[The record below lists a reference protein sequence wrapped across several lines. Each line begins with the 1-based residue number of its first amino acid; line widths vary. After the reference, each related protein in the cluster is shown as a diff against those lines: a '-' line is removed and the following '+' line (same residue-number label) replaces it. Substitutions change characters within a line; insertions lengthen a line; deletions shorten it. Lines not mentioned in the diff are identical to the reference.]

1 LGEDHDEGAVAG
13 AVRKALRGGEV
24 NMKGKNLLV
33 FLIVLLAGISS
44 CRKTQPPAI
53 NPITPLQSLINTDTS
68 FSFFHRMVL
77 IANETALLADNS
89 VTFLIPTNTAF
100 RAAGYSSGS
109 VDSLS
114 PSVADRLISY
124 HFIPQL
130 ARPDSNGYA
139 PYPTHLGYSLY
150 GEKDTGAQIWFNG
163 IPVTGDTIV
172 AGKALVYRLNTILLS
187 PQDSLSHTLG
197 QDSSLSFSAELFRRT
212 GLDTALAPGYFTVLA
227 PTNTAWINA
236 GYDSVGAI
244 DSADLGT
251 MLSLAK
257 FHVLT
262 GQYFSNQLT
271 GANNVITLQGGS
283 LSVSVQG
290 GVLQFKGNGNTAPA
304 GVLKANQ
311 PAGNTLVI
319 HKIDE
324 VLSP

>member
-1 LGEDHDEGAVAG
+1 MDAPNAV
-13 AVRKALRGGEV
+13 VHV
-24 NMKGKNLLV
+24 NTQVMKGKNLLV
-33 FLIVLLAGISS
+33 FLMVLLAGMSS
-44 CRKTQPPAI
+44 CRKTQPPAL

-68 FSFFHRMVL
+68 FSFFHRMLLV
-77 IANETALLADNS
+77 ANETALLADNP

-100 RAAGYSSGS
+100 RAAGYSQGS
-109 VDSLS
+109 IDSLS

-150 GEKDTGAQIWFNG
+150 GEKDSSAQIWFNG
-163 IPVTGDTIV
+163 APIIGDTMM
-172 AGKALVYRLNTILLS
+172 AGKALVYRLNAILLS
-187 PQDSLSHTLG
+187 PQDSLSLTLA
-197 QDSSLSFSAELFRRT
+197 QDSTLSFSAELFRRT
-212 GLDTALAPGYFTVLA
+212 GLDSTLAPGYFTVLA

-244 DSADLGT
+244 DSADSVT

-257 FHVLT
+257 FHVLP
-262 GQYFSNQLT
+262 GQYFSNLLT
-271 GANNVITLQGGS
+271 GVNNVITLQGGS

-290 GVLQFKGNGNTAPA
+290 GVLQFKGNGNTVPA
-304 GVLKANQ
+304 GVLTANQ